1 MRSEP
6 SWRSAT
12 LGDIVDLRSGKA
24 LPDDLRDADGHYPV
38 MGANGEYGRSVRPL
52 EEVPIITIGRVGAS
66 YGAVHRTHG
75 PAWVGDNALIA
86 RPSSDSDFLFA
97 YYLLKTCDFRAVV
110 SGSSQPLLTQRAI
123 ASIPVAIPPL
133 RQQVRIATVLG
144 ALDNR
149 IDSNRRLAGLL
160 EETAATLFRA
170 RFVDF
175 VGVEEFEDSE
185 MGSIPRGWRA
195 GGLTD
200 LARFVNGKAFTR
212 EATTYGRPILRIKEL
227 NGGVA
232 DATPRSD
239 IEVADDH
246 LVS

>member
-110 SGSSQPLLTQRAI
+110 SGSSRATSHS
-123 ASIPVAIPPL
+123 ARDCLNPSRNTTAAAAGPHRDRARCA
-133 RQQVRIATVLG
+133 RQQDRQ
-144 ALDNR
+144 
-149 IDSNRRLAGLL
+149 
-160 EETAATLFRA
+160 
-170 RFVDF
+170 
-175 VGVEEFEDSE
+175 
-185 MGSIPRGWRA
+185 
-195 GGLTD
+195 
-200 LARFVNGKAFTR
+200 
-212 EATTYGRPILRIKEL
+212 
-227 NGGVA
+227 
-232 DATPRSD
+232 
-239 IEVADDH
+239 
-246 LVS
+246 